1 MRFARAAAGGV
12 DVRLKKLVGP
22 MDRGRNSLVEAKD
35 QIAKGSMTPQVNADS
50 NYGGANQRRTHI
62 KQIDPN
68 KLGMGKSMF
77 SMAGLRAGD
86 NLLQKA

>member
-1 MRFARAAAGGV
+1 
-12 DVRLKKLVGP
+12 
-22 MDRGRNSLVEAKD
+22 
-35 QIAKGSMTPQVNADS
+35 MTPQVNADS
-50 NYGGANQRRTHI
+50 NNGGINQRRKQI

-86 NLLQKA
+86 NLLQKASIDAKSKQPVEEMK